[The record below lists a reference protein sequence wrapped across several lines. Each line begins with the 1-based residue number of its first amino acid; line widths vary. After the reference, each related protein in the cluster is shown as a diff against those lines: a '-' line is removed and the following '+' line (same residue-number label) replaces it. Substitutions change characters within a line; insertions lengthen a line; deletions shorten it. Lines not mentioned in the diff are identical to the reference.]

1 MIEGINW
8 EDIQELEVLTIPR
21 EGDAV
26 ETRYGTCIVTR
37 VDPSTDGGQSAR
49 IVCRFPGE
57 S

>member
-26 ETRYGTCIVTR
+26 ETRYGTCMVTR
-37 VDPSTDGGQSAR
+37 VDPSTDGGQPTR